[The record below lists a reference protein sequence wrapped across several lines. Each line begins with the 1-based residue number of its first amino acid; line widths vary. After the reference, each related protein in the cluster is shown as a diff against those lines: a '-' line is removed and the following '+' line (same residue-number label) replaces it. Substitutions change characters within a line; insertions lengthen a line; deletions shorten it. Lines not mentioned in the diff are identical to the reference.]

1 VLGELRGPEAEPIV
15 VLGGQD
21 EQLDAG
27 VFEHSRPLAGVK
39 VGRVEQRWV
48 FLALT
53 PLAVGE
59 GVHAKVG
66 KGDKLVPLPGQLLRA
81 GQREGLC
88 GQSHGGGEAECAEQQ
103 SEDSERLIGGNWFL
117 HSEPELTGAKPGEQ
131 ERRRM
136 DAR

>member
-59 GVHAKVG
+59 GVHAKMG
-66 KGDKLVPLPGQLLRA
+66 KGDELVPLPGQLLRA